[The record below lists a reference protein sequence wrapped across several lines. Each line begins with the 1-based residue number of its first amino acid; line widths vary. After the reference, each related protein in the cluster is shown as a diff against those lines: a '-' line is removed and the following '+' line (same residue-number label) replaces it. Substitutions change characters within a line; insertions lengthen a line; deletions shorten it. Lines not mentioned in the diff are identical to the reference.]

1 MVVAA
6 GAQGV
11 SDVVQ
16 CIKDI
21 IKHKVSGTTCFQ
33 LLHEFHGNIYRSIW
47 WKDQLKTS
55 LYMFEC
61 VNQLVPMSDIVPAEG
76 RL

>member
-16 CIKDI
+16 CLKDI
-21 IKHKVSGTTCFQ
+21 IKHKVSGSTCFQ
-33 LLHEFHGNIYRSIW
+33 LIHDFHGNIY
-47 WKDQLKTS
+47 S
-55 LYMFEC
+55 LVSSKVSLNMLEC
-61 VNQLVPMSDIVPAEG
+61 VN
-76 RL
+76 

>member
-21 IKHKVSGTTCFQ
+21 IKHKVSGTTCLQ
-33 LLHEFHGNIYRSIW
+33 LLHEIHINIYRSIW

-55 LYMFEC
+55 LYMLEC
-61 VNQLVPMSDIVPAEG
+61 VHHLVSMAHIVLAEG
-76 RL
+76 RP